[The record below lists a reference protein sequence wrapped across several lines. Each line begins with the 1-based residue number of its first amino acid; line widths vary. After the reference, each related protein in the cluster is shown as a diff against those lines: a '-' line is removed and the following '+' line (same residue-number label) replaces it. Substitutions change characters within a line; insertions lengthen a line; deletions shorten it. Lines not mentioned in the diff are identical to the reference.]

1 MTQEPK
7 VYIAL
12 EDEDGQLVID
22 GPLSLFDRLVAT
34 MRASGA
40 GMATPVQSA
49 TSEATHE

>member
-12 EDEDGQLVID
+12 ESDAGQLVVD

-34 MRASGA
+34 LTAERADQ
-40 GMATPVQSA
+40 TIQ
-49 TSEATHE
+49 